1 MFTLTKPIAALIG
14 VLGKSVTQTCRFGKK
29 EAAARLRAAA
39 QSTKERFVKSTDT
52 KSIATTWE
60 GRGDRARHI
69 IREYR
74 GLLSGYA
81 AVPEGEDQPR
91 PARASAKTKTKTKA
105 ASASDLPAEMRQAF
119 ERYKRKY
126 PGAVQLVA
134 YITAGGSD
142 PARSI
147 SRFAEPPPDDEIVI
161 LSLIETVA
169 SARGVEAR
177 SQVLLLRRIEKR

>member
-1 MFTLTKPIAALIG
+1 M
-14 VLGKSVTQTCRFGKK
+14 
-29 EAAARLRAAA
+29 
-39 QSTKERFVKSTDT
+39 KSTDT

-81 AVPEGEDQPR
+81 ALPEGEDQPR
-91 PARASAKTKTKTKA
+91 PARASAKTKTKT
-105 ASASDLPAEMRQAF
+105 ASAADLPAAMRQAF

-142 PARSI
+142 AARTI
-147 SRFAEPPPDDEIVI
+147 SRFAEPPPDDEIVV